1 MVMTPY
7 GRSPRPLHM
16 ARPESTARPNTK
28 SVLGEG
34 KPVPTPAPRR
44 TSRGALEGGGESPAG
59 RRASQRRSWLDGGAY
74 DVDLTEAI
82 EELGPQFKELLS
94 VILLHLVQM
103 SPRSG

>member
-1 MVMTPY
+1 MTPY

-16 ARPESTARPNTK
+16 ARPESDGARPTRAF
-28 SVLGEG
+28 SVKASLSRRRRRAARVEVRSKEEG
-34 KPVPTPAPRR
+34 N
-44 TSRGALEGGGESPAG
+44 GAGG

>member
-1 MVMTPY
+1 
-7 GRSPRPLHM
+7 M
-16 ARPESTARPNTK
+16 A
-28 SVLGEG
+28 
-34 KPVPTPAPRR
+34 
-44 TSRGALEGGGESPAG
+44 PAG